1 MKNNLF
7 PIAKDGWKYLAYAV
21 VGCIIFSLLDLEL
34 FQFLS
39 IIVILFFLFI
49 FRNPEREL
57 PSFEENQVLSPVDG
71 EVLSIDSLDAS
82 DTYAYKIVINTT
94 YKDVGILRAP
104 MNASIESLKKNH
116 GTRLSL
122 DNPLAYKINENVSI
136 VFQDTKNNTIKLI
149 HILKQSLC
157 GVNVDLETENKVVQS
172 ARYGLMIN
180 GITEIYLPKNFRI
193 SLILGEEIIASKSL
207 IGYFS

>member
-7 PIAKDGWKYLAYAV
+7 PIAKDGWKYIAYAIAA
-21 VGCIIFSLLDLEL
+21 CIIFSILDLDL

-39 IIVILFFLFI
+39 FVSILLLLYI

-71 EVLSIDSLDAS
+71 EVLSIDTLDAS
-82 DTYAYKIVINTT
+82 DAYAYKVVINTT
-94 YKDVGILRAP
+94 YKDVAILRAP
-104 MNASIESLKKNH
+104 MNASVSYLKENK
-116 GTRLSL
+116 GARLSI
-122 DNPLAYKINENVSI
+122 DNPLARKINENVTI
-136 VFQDTKNNTIKLI
+136 VFEDTHKNKIKLT

-157 GVNVDLETENKVVQS
+157 GVNVDLENKKRVVQS
-172 ARYGLMIN
+172 ARYGLMVN

-193 SLILGEEIIASKSL
+193 SLVLGEEVIASKSL

>member
-7 PIAKDGWKYLAYAV
+7 PIAKDGWKYVAYAV
-21 VGCIIFSLLDLEL
+21 AACIIFSILDLDL

-39 IIVILFFLFI
+39 FVSILLLLYI

-71 EVLSIDSLDAS
+71 EVLSIDTLDAS
-82 DTYAYKIVINTT
+82 DAYAYKVVINTT
-94 YKDVGILRAP
+94 YKDVAILRAP
-104 MNASIESLKKNH
+104 MNASVSYLKENK
-116 GTRLSL
+116 GARLSI
-122 DNPLAYKINENVSI
+122 DNPLARKINENVTI
-136 VFQDTKNNTIKLI
+136 VFEDTHKNKIKLT

-157 GVNVDLETENKVVQS
+157 GVNVDLENKKRVVQS
-172 ARYGLMIN
+172 ARYGLMVN

-193 SLILGEEIIASKSL
+193 SLIVGEEIIASKSL

>member
-7 PIAKDGWKYLAYAV
+7 PIAKDGWKYIAYAIAA
-21 VGCIIFSLLDLEL
+21 CIIFSILDLDL

-39 IIVILFFLFI
+39 FVSILLLLYI

-71 EVLSIDSLDAS
+71 EVLSIDTLDAS
-82 DTYAYKIVINTT
+82 DAYAYKVVINTT
-94 YKDVGILRAP
+94 YKDVAILRAP
-104 MNASIESLKKNH
+104 MNASVSYLKENK
-116 GTRLSL
+116 GARLSI
-122 DNPLAYKINENVSI
+122 DNPLARKINENVTI
-136 VFQDTKNNTIKLI
+136 VFEDTHKNKIKLT

-157 GVNVDLETENKVVQS
+157 GVNVDLENKKRVVQS
-172 ARYGLMIN
+172 ARYGLMVN

-193 SLILGEEIIASKSL
+193 SLIVGEEIIASKSL

>member
-7 PIAKDGWKYLAYAV
+7 PIAKDGWVYIAYAM
-21 VGCIIFSLLDLEL
+21 GAFLIFSILDLSF

-39 IIVILFFLFI
+39 FLAIVSFLFI

-57 PSFEENQVLSPVDG
+57 PNFEENQVLCPVDG
-71 EVLSIDSLDAS
+71 EVLSIESLDAS
-82 DTYAYKIVINTT
+82 DAYAYKVLINTT

-104 MNASIESLKKNH
+104 MSASVAYLKKNN

-122 DNPLAYKINENVSI
+122 DTPLAHKINENVTI
-136 VFQDTKNNTIKLI
+136 VFEDANKNKIKLT

-157 GVNVDLETENKVVQS
+157 GVHVDLKSTDRVLQS

-180 GITEIYLPKNFRI
+180 GVTEIYLPKNFRL
-193 SLILGEEIIASKSL
+193 SLILGEETTASESL
-207 IGYFS
+207 VGYFT